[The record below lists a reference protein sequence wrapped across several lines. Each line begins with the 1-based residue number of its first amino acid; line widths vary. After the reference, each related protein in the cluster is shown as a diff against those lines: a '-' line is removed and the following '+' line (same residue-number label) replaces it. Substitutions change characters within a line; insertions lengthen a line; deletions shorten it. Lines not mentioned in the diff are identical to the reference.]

1 MRVVV
6 IGASGTIG
14 REVVKLLQGRH
25 DIVEVTNT
33 SGSFKVDLG
42 IKESIQDLFETI
54 GGFDA
59 LVSTAGLAAFGS
71 LYTLT
76 DEDFQLSLS
85 NKLMGQVNL
94 VRAGLRHIRDG
105 GSFTLTTGVLA
116 CEPMPGST
124 AISLVNAGLEGF
136 VRAAALEMK
145 RGIRVNAVSPP
156 WVSETLAAMGRDP
169 SAGMSAAKVA
179 SAYIESV
186 EGRANGK
193 IIDARAFK
201 D

>member
-1 MRVVV
+1 MGHGSMMDIRLRLCFGDVNQ
-6 IGASGTIG
+6 GMHYLPMM
-14 REVVKLLQGRH
+14 EVH
-25 DIVEVTNT
+25 H
-33 SGSFKVDLG
+33 
-42 IKESIQDLFETI
+42 LFESI

-59 LVSTAGLAAFGS
+59 LASTAGLAAFGS
-71 LYTLT
+71 LDTLT
-76 DEDFQLSLS
+76 DENFQLSVS

-94 VRAGLRHIRDG
+94 VRLGLRHIRDH

-116 CEPMPGST
+116 REPMPGST

-156 WVSETLAAMGRDP
+156 WVSETLAAMGRDT
-169 SAGMSAAKVA
+169 SAGMSAEKVA
-179 SAYIESV
+179 SAYLESV
-186 EGRANGK
+186 EGRANGE

>member
-25 DIVEVTNT
+25 EIVEVTNT

-42 IKESIQDLFETI
+42 IKESIQNLFETI

-71 LYTLT
+71 LETLT
-76 DEDFQLSLS
+76 DEDFQLGLS

-94 VRAGLRHIRDG
+94 VRVGLRHIRDS

-186 EGRANGK
+186 EGRANGE